1 MNYQKIKLV
10 NGSEYD
16 IVPGGLRE
24 HDDYLTIIALL
35 GSRTLAAVDEETDN
49 QINTAKILILDPDGE
64 QDDIK
69 KGYVYQTGCRKVKDY
84 PVGWES
90 VDTGEKDQ
98 DGNPITEYQEVKE
111 IVVIIELKMADIRK
125 EVDAMKESLGALL
138 LTNLKEA

>member
-1 MNYQKIKLV
+1 MKYQKIKLV

-24 HDDYLTIIALL
+24 HDDALTIIALL

-49 QINTAKILILDPDGE
+49 QVNTAKILLLDTEGVQE
-64 QDDIK
+64 DIK

-84 PVGWES
+84 PVGRES
-90 VDTGEKDQ
+90 IDTGEKDQ

-111 IVVIIELKMADIRK
+111 TVVIIELKMADIRK
-125 EVDAMKESLGALL
+125 EVDAVKESLGALL
-138 LTNLKEA
+138 LTNLKEV